1 MQKLRK
7 RTWMGRLAA
16 AVMAAAVLVLAGA
29 FVSLADESGDTT
41 VLYPVQKSTAWEW
54 AD

>member
-29 FVSLADESGDTT
+29 FVSLADEAGIQP

>member
-29 FVSLADESGDTT
+29 FVSLADEGGDTT
-41 VLYPVQKSTAWEW
+41 RLYPVQKSTAWEW

>member
-29 FVSLADESGDTT
+29 FVSLADEGGDTT
-41 VLYPVQKSTAWEW
+41 RFVSGTKVNGVGW